1 MAFGYDAGMITKAR
15 TERSFTFAEGL
26 LVELR
31 DVRSGKARLRPL
43 FFLAHSLGGIVVKKA
58 LIIASGRRT
67 RYGDIFESTRHL
79 MFFGTPHQGTTST
92 AGFLRRLGAALS
104 ADASVLR
111 ELELWS
117 PQVLET
123 NSAFLTEI
131 APMFT
136 ITTYWEREKI
146 SGVQVSEKRLQV
158 LSPFPLTRYSTIGCR
173 RRLRTSESNPRGCHW
188 PRCRPS
194 QHVQVH

>member
-1 MAFGYDAGMITKAR
+1 MITKAR

-146 SGVQVSEKRLQV
+146 SGVQVSEKRL
-158 LSPFPLTRYSTIGCR
+158 
-173 RRLRTSESNPRGCHW
+173 
-188 PRCRPS
+188 
-194 QHVQVH
+194 